1 MILQSE
7 DNKTIVSFPDGVV
20 YLKLVKD
27 LYRYIV
33 KGVTA
38 TGEIPLCSF
47 NDEDSGIKCIQ
58 NLIDSY
64 FDGQD
69 IYRFSEYIKKETNSK
84 KKPSLTEIQSK
95 LDLSIQQMV
104 GNFYKH
110 FKGSTVRVQF
120 ISVDATS
127 DSEDFLITYKHE
139 DSEVLWTRKLSD
151 FTAKLTIDQVRKYGQ
166 SNRFVKHKFVTH
178 N

>member
-33 KGVTA
+33 KGVTS

-47 NDEDSGIKCIQ
+47 DDEDSGIKCIQ
-58 NLIDSY
+58 NLLDSY
-64 FDGQD
+64 FDRQD
-69 IYRFSEYIKKETNSK
+69 IYRFSKYSKRGNYSTKK
-84 KKPSLTEIQSK
+84 LTLEEIQSK
-95 LDLSIQQMV
+95 LDPLIHEML
-104 GNFYKH
+104 GDFYKH
-110 FKGSTVRVQF
+110 FKGSLVRVQS

-127 DSEDFLITYKHE
+127 DSEDFLITYQHA
-139 DSEVLWTRKLSD
+139 DSDILWTRKLSD
-151 FTAKLTIDQVRKYGQ
+151 FTAKLTMDEVRKYGQ
-166 SNRFVKHKFVTH
+166 SNRFVKYT
-178 N
+178 